1 LRKFFSIAFKS
12 TAAYATAQVVTGIEG
27 GVIAAYL
34 VVIQGMTTPE
44 AVALVT
50 AGMLPMMLLQTV
62 ISYYIISRY
71 VHGKKGSDSQSTN
84 LEIPGS
90 DTNITN
96 S

>member
-1 LRKFFSIAFKS
+1 LRKLFSIAFKS
-12 TAAYATAQVVTGIEG
+12 TAAYAIAQVITGIEG

-34 VVIQGMTTPE
+34 VAIQGMTIPE
-44 AVALVT
+44 AIVLVT

-62 ISYYIISRY
+62 VSYYIINRY
-71 VHGKKGSDSQSTN
+71 AHGKKGSDSQSTN